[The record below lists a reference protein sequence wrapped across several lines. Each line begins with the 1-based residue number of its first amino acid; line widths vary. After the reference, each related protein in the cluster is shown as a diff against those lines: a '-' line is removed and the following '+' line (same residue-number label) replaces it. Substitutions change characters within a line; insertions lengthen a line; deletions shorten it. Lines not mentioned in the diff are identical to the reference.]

1 MHIHLPRNTLSR
13 ALGLALLGMAS
24 GAALAQVPEQP
35 DAQTKAYEQPD
46 AKSQP
51 ATPDAR
57 AKPTTPDAQSQPA
70 TPGPAPGPAEPPSG
84 SDTQEMSEVRV
95 LGYRH
100 SIQES
105 TEAKRAAVNTIDSV
119 YAEDIGKF
127 PDLNIAESLN
137 RIPGVQ
143 LNRDVNGE
151 GLNVSIRGLGNSF
164 TLTTM
169 NGAPITTASIGL
181 NNQNQN
187 REVDL
192 NLFPTEFFTKLT
204 VEKTP
209 KATTL
214 EGGIAGTV
222 DMRSARPFD
231 YTGAHLTYAFQEGYN
246 NISEEYS
253 PLGSVIGSW
262 TKDAGTFG
270 VLGGISLSRGKIGV
284 HGWESVGWTNPGLTY
299 TQCGLTP
306 PSGTPATNQPAACNV
321 NGGGNWRIPDT
332 VPNNPATVGAGLVP
346 GTVIDNAFLLSHNPG
361 LTTNQISEALIP
373 RLGRPVN
380 MEGDRDR
387 DGFIGSLEFRP
398 SDNAHFYID
407 TMFTKA
413 HRTNDRIDMNLVGR
427 NGNMI
432 PLDMQVD
439 ANNVVTKAT
448 FTNAQFFLE
457 ARPYQED
464 VKYWNVNPGGD
475 FIFNDSLKLSA
486 QVNYGRSWMLRES
499 PTVLVNSPFTTVQ
512 YSNAGGDFPTWTT
525 GGLNLNDP
533 NAGWTWAGGRVNI
546 NNERRDTENKG
557 ARANLQW
564 GDDKRNL
571 IFGAAWDQD
580 SRNITGYDN
589 SQQWQNTVC
598 GGGVAIVTPNPPCT
612 GGPGSAIPQ
621 SALSSYLLPGPFGYI
636 TADFNRFKN
645 DSNYYALRDAAPV
658 SGSANTGATT
668 GGFDEKNGGL
678 FVEGND
684 EWGALRVNGGVRY
697 VHTDQETDGPV
708 TVAGVTQFLTLAQTY
723 HKYLPSFNT
732 AWSVADDIVLR
743 FSGSRTITRPNPS
756 SMLPNTNFSDPS
768 AQNASQGNPNL
779 APYMSNNV
787 DLGGEWYTGGAG
799 YVALSL
805 FNKRISGYTYQG
817 VNTIPFTALGIP
829 YDSLNPTQQLAITQ
843 RGGPDAATVNV
854 SQQVNAS
861 NNVNL
866 RGYEAT
872 WVQPLDRLI
881 DGFGF
886 LLNYTHIDTSVV
898 GSGPNKAKVA
908 SNLYGIA
915 PKLWNG
921 TLYWERGPASVRL
934 SYTWN
939 GGYQTAGANQNGI
952 PYATLNGDSRGQL
965 DFSASYTIESW
976 ASHPQITFNAI
987 NITDQ
992 KLRSIFYW
1000 PNATNDFYDPGR
1012 TYLIGIRGSF

>member
-1 MHIHLPRNTLSR
+1 MLSR
-13 ALGLALLGMAS
+13 ALGVALLGMAS
-24 GAALAQVPEQP
+24 GSALAQVVEQP
-35 DAQTKAYEQPD
+35 DAQAKAHEQ
-46 AKSQP
+46 
-51 ATPDAR
+51 
-57 AKPTTPDAQSQPA
+57 PDAQSQPA
-70 TPGPAPGPAEPPSG
+70 TPGPAAADAQQG
-84 SDTQEMSEVRV
+84 SDDKQTLSEVKV
-95 LGYRH
+95 IGYRH

-105 TEAKRAAVNTIDSV
+105 TEAKRDAVNTIDSV
-119 YAEDIGKF
+119 FAEDIGKF

-137 RIPGVQ
+137 RVPGVQ

-192 NLFPTEFFTKLT
+192 NLFPTEFFSRLT

-209 KATTL
+209 RAQTT

-231 YTGAHLTYAFQEGYN
+231 NPGSHLTYSFQESYN
-246 NISEEYS
+246 TSSQDYN
-253 PLGSVIGSW
+253 PRGSVIGSF
-262 TKDAGTFG
+262 TNDSGTFG
-270 VLGGISLSRGKIGV
+270 ILGGVALDRGTIGL

-306 PSGTPATNQPAACNV
+306 PAGTPATNQPAACNV

-332 VPNNPATVGAGLVP
+332 VPNNPATIGAGLTP
-346 GTVIDNAFLLSHNPG
+346 GAVIDNAFLLSHNPG

-380 MEGDRDR
+380 MSGDRNR
-387 DGFIGSLEFRP
+387 DSFLGSMEWRP
-398 SDNAHFYID
+398 NDMAHFYID
-407 TMFTKA
+407 SIFTKA
-413 HRTNDRIDMNLVGR
+413 QRDNDRIDMNLVGR

-457 ARPYQED
+457 ARPYQEN
-464 VKYWNVNPGGD
+464 VKYWSVNPGGD
-475 FIFNDSLKLSA
+475 FIFSDNLKLNA
-486 QVNYGRSWMLRES
+486 QVNYGRSWMFRES
-499 PTVLVNSPFTTVQ
+499 PTVLVNSPFTTIQ
-512 YSNAGGDFPTWTT
+512 YSNTGGDFPTWTT

-533 NAGWTWAGGRVNI
+533 NAGWTWTGGRVNI

-571 IFGAAWDQD
+571 IFGAAYDED
-580 SRNITGYDN
+580 KRDITGYDN
-589 SQQWQNTVC
+589 SQAWQNLVC
-598 GGGVAIVTPNPPCT
+598 GGGVPLGPPNPPCT
-612 GGPGSAIPQ
+612 GGPGSLIPQ
-621 SALSSYLLPGPFGYI
+621 TALSSYLLPGPYGYI
-636 TADFNRFKN
+636 TVDFNRFKN
-645 DSNYYALRDAAPV
+645 DSNYYALRDSAPV

-668 GGFDEKNGGL
+668 GGFNEKNGGL

-684 EWGALRVNGGVRY
+684 EWDLGDGHTLRANGGVRY

-708 TVAGVTQFLTLAQTY
+708 TVNGVTQFFTLSQTY
-723 HKYLPSFNT
+723 HKFLPSFNT
-732 AWSVADDIVLR
+732 ALNVSDTVVLR
-743 FSGSRTITRPNPS
+743 FSGSRTLTRPNPS

-779 APYMSNNV
+779 QPYTSNNV
-787 DLGGEWYTGGAG
+787 DIGGEWYTGAEG

-805 FNKRISGYTYQG
+805 FNKRIAGYTYQG

-829 YDSLNPTQQLAITQ
+829 YDSLNPTQQAALNQ
-843 RGGPDAATVNV
+843 RGGPNEATVNV

-866 RGYEAT
+866 FGYEAT
-872 WVQPLDRLI
+872 WVQPLDRI
-881 DGFGF
+881 FDGFGF
-886 LLNYTHIDTSVV
+886 LLNYTHIETDVI
-898 GSGPNKAKVA
+898 GSGPNVVKVA
-908 SNLYGIA
+908 QNLYGIA
-915 PKLWNG
+915 PKLYNG
-921 TLYWERGPASVRL
+921 TLYWERGPASIRL
-934 SYTWN
+934 AYTYN
-939 GGYQTAGANQNGI
+939 AGYQTAGANQNGI
-952 PYATLNGDSRGQL
+952 PYATLNGDSHGQL
-965 DFSASYTIESW
+965 DLSASYAFDDLPT
-976 ASHPQITFNAI
+976 HPQITFNAI
-987 NITDQ
+987 NITNE
-992 KLRSIFYW
+992 KLRSIFFW
-1000 PNATNDFYDPGR
+1000 PNATNDFYNPGR
-1012 TYLIGIRGSF
+1012 TYLLGIRGTF

>member
-1 MHIHLPRNTLSR
+1 MRTQLPRNTLSL
-13 ALGLALLGMAS
+13 ALGLAVLGMAS
-24 GAALAQVPEQP
+24 GSAPAQVPEQP
-35 DAQTKAYEQPD
+35 DAQAEVIEQPGAQAKAPEQPD
-46 AKSQP
+46 V
-51 ATPDAR
+51 
-57 AKPTTPDAQSQPA
+57 QSQPV
-70 TPGPAPGPAEPPSG
+70 TPGPSAEPEAADTSAT
-84 SDTQEMSEVRV
+84 DTQQMSEIRV

-119 YAEDIGKF
+119 FAEDIGKF
-127 PDLNIAESLN
+127 PDQNIAESLN

-143 LNRDVNGE
+143 LARDVNGE
-151 GLNVSIRGLGNSF
+151 GLNVSIRGLGSSF

-169 NGAPITTASIGL
+169 NGAQITTASIGL
-181 NNQNQN
+181 NNQSQN

-192 NLFPTEFFTKLT
+192 NLFPTEFFTRLT

-209 KATTL
+209 KATTI

-231 YTGAHLTYAFQEGYN
+231 NPGSHLTYSFQEGYN
-246 NISEEYS
+246 SISEDYT
-253 PLGSVIGSW
+253 PRGSLIGSW
-262 TKDAGTFG
+262 TNDSGTFG
-270 VLGGISLSRGKIGV
+270 MLGGIALDRGKIGV
-284 HGWESVGWTNPGLTY
+284 HGWESIGWTNPGLTY

-306 PSGTPATNQPAACNV
+306 PTGTPATNQPAACNV
-321 NGGGNWRIPDT
+321 GGGGNWRIPDA
-332 VPNNPATVGAGLVP
+332 VPNNAATVGAGLVP
-346 GTVIDNAFLLSHNPG
+346 GSVIDNAFLLSHNPG
-361 LTTNQISEALIP
+361 LTTSQLSEALIP

-398 SDNAHFYID
+398 GDNAHMYID
-407 TMFTKA
+407 AIYSKA
-413 HRTNDRIDMNLVGR
+413 KRTNERIDMNLVGR
-427 NGNMI
+427 NGNII

-439 ANNVVTKAT
+439 GNGVVTKAT

-457 ARPYQED
+457 ARPYEEN
-464 VKYWNVNPGGD
+464 VKYWSINPGGD
-475 FIFNDSLKLSA
+475 FIFTDNLKLSA
-486 QVNYGRSWMLRES
+486 KVNYGRSWMFRES
-499 PTVLVNSPFTTVQ
+499 PTVLVNSPFTTIE
-512 YSNAGGDFPTWTT
+512 YSNTGGDFPTWTT

-557 ARANLQW
+557 AHADLQW
-564 GDDKRNL
+564 GDDRRNL

-589 SQQWQNTVC
+589 SQRWQNVVC
-598 GGGVAIVTPNPPCT
+598 GGGVANVTPNPPCT
-612 GGPGSAIPQ
+612 GGPGSAIPL
-621 SALSSYLLPGPFGYI
+621 SSLSSYLMPGPFGYI
-636 TADFNRFKN
+636 TVDFDRFKN
-645 DSNYYALRDAAPV
+645 DSSYYSLRDSAPV

-678 FVEGND
+678 FIEGND
-684 EWGALRVNGGVRY
+684 EWDLGGGHPLRVNGGVRY
-697 VHTDQETDGPV
+697 VHTEQETDGPV
-708 TVAGVTQFLTLAQTY
+708 TVNGVTQFFTLSQTY

-732 AWSVADDIVLR
+732 AWSLTDEVVLR

-829 YDSLNPTQQLAITQ
+829 YASLNPTQQLAIDQ

-866 RGYEAT
+866 RGYEAS

-908 SNLYGIA
+908 QNLYGIA

-939 GGYQTAGANQNGI
+939 GGFQTAGANQNGI
-952 PYATLNGDSRGQL
+952 PYATLNADSRGQL
-965 DFSASYTIESW
+965 DLSASYTIDSW
-976 ASHPQITFNAI
+976 VSHPQITFNAI
-987 NITDQ
+987 NLTDQ
-992 KLRSIFYW
+992 KLRSIFFW

-1012 TYLIGIRGSF
+1012 TYQIGIRGSF